1 MDVLTPEYIKMFV
14 PLQGANVKT
23 VLGEL
28 VAHRTDIDKGVDI
41 TIQNDDARRNVT
53 GGELSWA
60 VPWPGAMFASAKS
73 GRVEL
78 VVVHDKSRGAHNL
91 KPMYDGLCAGKGIQ
105 VGIGCEFL
113 RGCDVMRVPRE
124 EEDERGINEA
134 GEYGWVEDGLPHEG
148 RGEDGAATKDKEE
161 KRGTGIKITR
171 MNAGQIRTTG
181 QTHEAFMRPSTRG
194 AERPLGRIAGARA
207 IKTLTFWFS
216 WG

>member
-134 GEYGWVEDGLPHEG
+134 GENGGVEGGLSPEG
-148 RGEDGAATKDKEE
+148 RGEGGRGTQDNEE
-161 KRGTGIKITR
+161 K
-171 MNAGQIRTTG
+171 NRTALKN
-181 QTHEAFMRPSTRG
+181 HN
-194 AERPLGRIAGARA
+194 
-207 IKTLTFWFS
+207 
-216 WG
+216 